1 MVSRARPVRLL
12 AIVLL
17 AALVLAACGSAPGGA
32 PAAPAGGTT
41 AAPASG
47 APTAATGGTQSDATI
62 TISLNADPPSL
73 DPAFSS
79 AFVDRQVHNS
89 IFDKLVDLDASGKIV
104 PMLATE
110 WKVSDDGLTYTFTL
124 REGVKFHDGTDFNAE
139 AVKTNLER
147 YRTAD
152 KSTRKNELKA
162 VDKIEAVDAKTLK
175 ITLKEP
181 FAPFLSVLT
190 DRSGMIVSPKA
201 ITDQN
206 GDIRNQPVG
215 TGPYKYDSRVKGDT
229 ITLVRNDQYWQS
241 GSPKA
246 AKIVYKI
253 LTDPN
258 TALLNLKSGQVDFI
272 DSVPPQEVA
281 NLKSDSNFAV
291 VNDVGFGYQGIW
303 FNTKAAPLDNKQVR
317 QAIDMLI
324 DRDELVRVLFSGTAT
339 PGNSPFAKS
348 NLAYGESDAYTKP
361 DVEKAKQLLAQS
373 GVANPSFTLKVG
385 TSAIQAQFA
394 QLVQNFLKQGGIDMQ
409 IEKVEFGTL
418 LDQMDKKNYQAAALG
433 WSGRPDPDQNIYDFF
448 VTDGAQND
456 SNFANPKVDDLLKNA
471 RTLSDPAKR
480 KADYDQAMQILHD
493 EVPYVFLYHPNN
505 VFGMTNKITGYAY
518 VPDGIIRTVAM
529 AKQP

>member
-1 MVSRARPVRLL
+1 MVSRPIRLL
-12 AIVLL
+12 AIALF
-17 AALVLAACGSAPGGA
+17 AALILAACGSAPGGA
-32 PAAPAGGTT
+32 PAAPSGG
-41 AAPASG
+41 AA
-47 APTAATGGTQSDATI
+47 QSNATI

-89 IFDKLVDLDASGKIV
+89 IYDKLVDLDANGKIV

-139 AVKTNLER
+139 AVKANLER
-147 YRTAD
+147 YRTEE

-162 VDKIEAVDAKTLK
+162 VDSIEAADAKTLK

-201 ITDQN
+201 VADQS

-215 TGPYKYDSRVKGDT
+215 TGPFKYESRVKGDT
-229 ITLVRNDQYWQS
+229 ITLVRNDQYWQA
-241 GSPKA
+241 GLPKA

-253 LTDPN
+253 LTDAN
-258 TALLNLKSGQVDFI
+258 TALINLKAGQVDFT

-291 VNDVGFGYQGIW
+291 VNEVGFGYQGIW
-303 FNTKAAPLDNKQVR
+303 FNTKAPPLDNKQVR

-339 PGNSPFAKS
+339 PGKSPFAKS
-348 NLAYGESDAYTKP
+348 NLAFGDSDAYTKP
-361 DVEKAKQLLAQS
+361 DVEKAKQLDEQEPDTAEHVLRVV
-373 GVANPSFTLKVG
+373 GLEDETVG
-385 TSAIQAQFA
+385 TALECADDILRVRQKGHENHRDVGEERVVLERRT
-394 QLVQNFLKQGGIDMQ
+394 QLVAIHL
-409 IEKVEFGTL
+409 
-418 LDQMDKKNYQAAALG
+418 
-433 WSGRPDPDQNIYDFF
+433 RHHR
-448 VTDGAQND
+448 VTDHEPGFVLPGQLQSHPPIDGTRHLEAFRLQDARQVLELRGAVLGD
-456 SNFANPKVDDLLKNA
+456 EHPRGRVSLHVRLPYAAPF
-471 RTLSDPAKR
+471 TS
-480 KADYDQAMQILHD
+480 AM
-493 EVPYVFLYHPNN
+493 
-505 VFGMTNKITGYAY
+505 
-518 VPDGIIRTVAM
+518 TVVV
-529 AKQP
+529 

>member
-1 MVSRARPVRLL
+1 MIMVSRFVRPL
-12 AIVLL
+12 AILLL
-17 AALVLAACGSAPGGA
+17 AALVLVACGSAPSGA
-32 PAAPAGGTT
+32 PAASSGG
-41 AAPASG
+41 A
-47 APTAATGGTQSDATI
+47 QSNATI

-89 IFDKLVDLDASGKIV
+89 IYDKLVDLDPGGKIV

-147 YRTAD
+147 YKTD
-152 KSTRKNELKA
+152 EKSTRKNELGA
-162 VDKIEAVDAKTLK
+162 VQSIEATDPKTIK
-175 ITLKEP
+175 ITLKQP

-190 DRSGMIVSPKA
+190 DRSGMMVSPKA
-201 ITDQN
+201 VTDQK

-215 TGPYKYDSRVKGDT
+215 TGPFKYESRVKGDT

-241 GSPKA
+241 GAPKA

-258 TALLNLKSGQVDFI
+258 TALINLKSGQVDFT
-272 DSVPPQEVA
+272 DSLPPQEVA

-291 VNDVGFGYQGIW
+291 VNEVGLGYQGIW

-339 PGNSPFAKS
+339 PGKSPFAKS
-348 NLAYGESDAYTKP
+348 NLAFGDSDAYTKP
-361 DVEKAKQLLAQS
+361 DVEKAKQLLAQA
-373 GVANPSFTLKVG
+373 GVPNPSFTLKVG
-385 TSAIQAQFA
+385 TSAIQAQFG
-394 QLVQNFLKQGGIDMQ
+394 QLVQNFLKPAGIDMQ

-418 LDQMDKKNYQAAALG
+418 LDQMDNKNYQAAALG

-456 SNFANPKVDDLLKNA
+456 SAFANPKVDELLKDA
-471 RTLSDPAKR
+471 RTQNDAAKR
-480 KADYDQAMQILHD
+480 KADYDQAMQLLHD
-493 EVPYVFLYHPNN
+493 EVPYVFLYHANN
-505 VFGMTNKITGYAY
+505 VFGMTNKISGFTY
-518 VPDGIIRTVAM
+518 VPDGIIRTVNLDK
-529 AKQP
+529 KQ

>member
-1 MVSRARPVRLL
+1 MVSRAVRLL
-12 AIVLL
+12 AVVLVV
-17 AALVLAACGSAPGGA
+17 ALTLAACGSAPGGA
-32 PAAPAGGTT
+32 PAAPSGGAT
-41 AAPASG
+41 AAPAG
-47 APTAATGGTQSDATI
+47 AAAQSSATI

-89 IFDKLVDLDASGKIV
+89 IYDKLVDLDASGKIV

-139 AVKTNLER
+139 AVKANLER
-147 YRTAD
+147 YRTAE

-162 VDKIEAVDAKTLK
+162 VDTIEAVDAKTLK

-190 DRSGMIVSPKA
+190 DRSGMMVSPKA
-201 ITDQN
+201 VTDQN

-215 TGPYKYDSRVKGDT
+215 TGPFKYESRVKGDT
-229 ITLVRNDQYWQS
+229 ITLVRNDQYWQA
-241 GSPKA
+241 GFPKA

-258 TALLNLKSGQVDFI
+258 TALVNLKAGQVDFT

-281 NLKSDSNFAV
+281 NLKSDSNFTV
-291 VNDVGFGYQGIW
+291 VNEVGFGYQGIW
-303 FNTKAAPLDNKQVR
+303 FNTKAPPLDNKQVR
-317 QAIDMLI
+317 QAVDMLI

-339 PGNSPFAKS
+339 PGKSPFAKS
-348 NLAYGESDAYTKP
+348 NLAFGDSDAYTKP
-361 DVEKAKQLLAQS
+361 DVEKAKQLLAQA
-373 GVANPSFTLKVG
+373 GVPNPSFTLKVG
-385 TSAIQAQFA
+385 TSALQAQFA
-394 QLVQNFLKQGGIDMQ
+394 QLVQNFLKPAGIDMQ

-418 LDQMDKKNYQAAALG
+418 LDQMDKGNFQAAALG

-456 SNFANPKVDDLLKNA
+456 SGYSNPKVDELLKAA
-471 RTLSDPAKR
+471 RQENDVAKR
-480 KADYDQAMQILHD
+480 KADYDQVMQILND
-493 EVPYVFLYHPNN
+493 DVPYVFLYHQNN
-505 VFGMTNKITGYAY
+505 VFGMSSKLSGFTY
-518 VPDGIIRTVAM
+518 VPDGIIRTVALEK
-529 AKQP
+529 KQ